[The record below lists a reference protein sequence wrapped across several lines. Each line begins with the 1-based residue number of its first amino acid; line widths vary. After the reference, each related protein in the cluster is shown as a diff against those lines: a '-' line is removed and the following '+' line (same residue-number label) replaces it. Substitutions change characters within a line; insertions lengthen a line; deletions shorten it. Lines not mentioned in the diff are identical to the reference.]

1 MLNRFGFS
9 FLSFGLAICLHSAV
23 QAQDILEQMYGSG
36 VHAFFSGRGD
46 QATEIFDE
54 VINAGSQ
61 DPRVHY
67 FRGLAQI
74 QSQGGMVE
82 AGIADFE
89 HAAQL
94 EVTSRTS
101 ANVAR
106 ALQRIQGP
114 TRIAIEKARARARLA
129 AKSLQ
134 ANAIQGLPSNPQAA
148 QNSGNAPAPS
158 GTDPFANGQG
168 LNAGEPTPMPANNE
182 PGSPATPSSNDATL
196 PGLDAPAP
204 AGNPNPFGDETAP
217 TPAPGAAPA
226 TDNPFGI

>member
-9 FLSFGLAICLHSAV
+9 VFSFGLAVCLNTTL
-23 QAQDILEQMYGSG
+23 QAQDILEQLYGSG
-36 VHAFFSGRGD
+36 VHAFYSGHSD
-46 QATEIFDE
+46 QAQEIFDE

-74 QSQGGMVE
+74 QSQSGMIE
-82 AGIADFE
+82 AGMADFE
-89 HAAQL
+89 QAAQL

-101 ANVAR
+101 ANVSK

-129 AKSLQ
+129 ARSLQ
-134 ANAIQGLPSNPQAA
+134 QEAVRGLPSNPQVVPPTDDA
-148 QNSGNAPAPS
+148 NAKT
-158 GTDPFANGQG
+158 GVDPFATGDG
-168 LNAGEPTPMPANNE
+168 LNAGQPTPMPADNE
-182 PGSPATPSSNDATL
+182 PATLPSNDATMPDL
-196 PGLDAPAP
+196 NTPAP
-204 AGNPNPFGDETAP
+204 AGNTNPFGDEAVP
-217 TPAPGAAPA
+217 APAPGAAPA

>member
-9 FLSFGLAICLHSAV
+9 LFSIGLAVCLNSAL

-36 VHAFFSGRGD
+36 VHAFYSGRSD
-46 QATEIFDE
+46 EAQEIFDE

-67 FRGLAQI
+67 YRGLAQI
-74 QSQGGMVE
+74 QSQGGMIE
-82 AGIADFE
+82 AGMADFE
-89 HAAQL
+89 QAAQL

-114 TRIAIEKARARARLA
+114 TRIAIEKVRARARLA

-134 ANAIQGLPSNPQAA
+134 QDAVRGLPSNPQAVPPA
-148 QNSGNAPAPS
+148 GNAPA
-158 GTDPFANGQG
+158 GADPFANGEG
-168 LNAGEPTPMPANNE
+168 LNGGTPTPMPANND
-182 PGSPATPSSNDATL
+182 PGTMPSSDPAM
-196 PGLDAPAP
+196 PGLNTPAP
-204 AGNPNPFGDETAP
+204 AGNTNPFGDDTAP
-217 TPAPGAAPA
+217 APAPGAAPA